1 MHFGHAGFTGST
13 GGTGVSGFTGATG
26 FTGADAD
33 SLLTPALEAY
43 HSSKPASRRE
53 ISVVLAFI
61 VSARYRHFYRRKPV
75 CALQVSLEAPALR
88 ASLEPLAS
96 LEAQVG
102 VQAILH
108 INESSSLSFS
118 FRKLTTFVS

>member
-1 MHFGHAGFTGST
+1 MQGSLAAL
-13 GGTGVSGFTGATG
+13 VAR
-26 FTGADAD
+26 AYLD
-33 SLLTPALEAY
+33 SLEQPASQVLMQTRFS
-43 HSSKPASRRE
+43 HLPLKHTIPSKPASRRE

-61 VSARYRHFYRRKPV
+61 VSARYRHFNRRKPV